1 MFPLDPPTPTQKLA
15 RLGPAA
21 LSATE
26 LLTVI
31 AGRDSAKQHFAEQI
45 SRILGEYGNSLL
57 LRERSP
63 TTLSYLTGLPLGLC
77 CRAIAALELG
87 RRYTP
92 TTHSG
97 RRATFRLPADVY
109 QRLRGRLTDEPRE
122 HLYGL
127 YLDSGNR
134 LLREHLISVGTLDST
149 FMHPRE
155 IYAPALECH
164 AAGVI
169 LAHNHPSGD
178 PTPSSADRENT
189 TRAQAAGEL
198 LGISLLDHVVI
209 GRRGYVSVLAE

>member
-1 MFPLDPPTPTQKLA
+1 MFPADPTPSQKLC

-26 LLTVI
+26 LLAVI
-31 AGRDSAKQHFAEQI
+31 AGSAGKQNTFAEKI
-45 SRILGEYGNSLL
+45 SRVLSEYGNSLL

-63 TTLSYLTGLPLGLC
+63 TTLSYLTGLPLTLC
-77 CRAIAALELG
+77 CRALAALELG

-92 TTHSG
+92 SNNRG
-97 RRATFRLPADVY
+97 RRATFRLPVDVY
-109 QRLRGRLTDEPRE
+109 QRLRGRLEGEPRE

-155 IYAPALECH
+155 IFAPALECR

-178 PTPSSADRENT
+178 PTPSPADKENT
-189 TRAQAAGEL
+189 TRAKSAGEM
-198 LGISLLDHVVI
+198 LGIALLDHVII
-209 GRRGYVSVLAE
+209 GQRGYTSVLEE